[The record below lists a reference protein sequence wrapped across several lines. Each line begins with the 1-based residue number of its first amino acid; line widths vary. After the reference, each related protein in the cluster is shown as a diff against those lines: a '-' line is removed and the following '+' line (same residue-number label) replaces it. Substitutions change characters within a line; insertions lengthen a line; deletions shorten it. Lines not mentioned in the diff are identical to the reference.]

1 MKKIVL
7 SISMLMTFILA
18 SCGTSVKNVDS
29 ISDSSSD
36 TIHADDIQ
44 AESIVLTMAMT
55 GDSSGIEQAIREF
68 NSEDNGY
75 RIEIKQYSDQI
86 SDEELTY
93 EESIKKY
100 QYEDIGI
107 LQDIINS
114 SEIDIV
120 CDSSFF
126 NESYYEI
133 LQKKGAFVDLY
144 TFMEN
149 DSEVN
154 TDTLDT
160 HILNLNETD
169 GKLYTLPV
177 FYAINTLAGDP
188 EYVGNKENWTFDEF
202 VSHWNAMPA
211 GSTIMGANQKEN
223 VYPIVLRN
231 NLDSFID
238 YENAMVHF
246 DSPDFKKILE
256 FCNQFE
262 STNGQKG
269 TYDYD
274 AISFINPI
282 LATGI
287 MASPTFN
294 PENGLTCVGY
304 PSQSGEGAYLSSMDL
319 CYSINAR
326 SSSEKQEGAWMFIRT
341 FVTEEYQMDH
351 VIPFI
356 EETSNMEGYYSS
368 EMGFCV
374 NKNAF
379 DKIAEK
385 LINKEYYSSS
395 FKEKDNTYER
405 RFPTEKDVIELR
417 RYILSVNQWGTMVD
431 SSLEEIIDD
440 EVFAY
445 FNGEES
451 IDDCVD
457 IIQSRASIWISEQS

>member
-1 MKKIVL
+1 
-7 SISMLMTFILA
+7 MLMAFFLT
-18 SCGTSVKNVDS
+18 SCGTSVKKVDS
-29 ISDSSSD
+29 VSDSYSD
-36 TIHADDIQ
+36 AIQTDIVQ
-44 AESIVLTMAMT
+44 DENIVLTMAMT
-55 GDSSGIEQAIREF
+55 GDSSGIEQTIKEF
-68 NSEDNGY
+68 NNEDNGY

-86 SDEELTY
+86 SDEELSY
-93 EESIKKY
+93 EESAEKY

-120 CDSSFF
+120 CNASFF
-126 NESYYEI
+126 SESYYEI
-133 LQKKGAFVDLY
+133 LQKKDAFVDLY
-144 TFMEN
+144 KFMEN

-177 FYAINTLAGDP
+177 FYAINTLAGDS

-202 VSHWNAMPA
+202 VSHWNDMPD
-211 GSTIMGANQKEN
+211 GSTIMGANQKEK

-246 DSPDFKKILE
+246 DSPDFKKMLE

-262 STNGQKG
+262 SANGQKG

-274 AISFINPI
+274 AISFISPI

-304 PSQSGEGAYLSSMDL
+304 PSQNGKGAYLSSMDL
-319 CYSINAR
+319 CYSINAK
-326 SSSEKQEGAWMFIRT
+326 SSPEKQKGAWKFIRT
-341 FVTEEYQMDH
+341 FVTEDYQMNNA
-351 VIPFI
+351 IPFF
-356 EETSNMEGYYSS
+356 EDESNQEGYYSS

-374 NKNAF
+374 NRNAF

-395 FKEKDNTYER
+395 FEDKNNTYDR
-405 RFPTEKDVIELR
+405 RFPTEKDVDELR
-417 RYILSVNQWGTMVD
+417 RYILSVNQWGTMID

-440 EVFAY
+440 EVSAY

-457 IIQSRASIWISEQS
+457 IIQNRASIWISEQL